1 MGGYNS
7 HSVILQ
13 LDVSQTNRQ
22 TIVEMISLFLF
33 QDFQEV
39 IVFWK
44 RGEKRDNFWPRVH
57 SYDWDESENLPE
69 DTHRTHTNARMHDVP
84 LTLRTNNEALKL

>member
-1 MGGYNS
+1 M
-7 HSVILQ
+7 ILQ

-22 TIVEMISLFLF
+22 TIVEMVSLFLF

-44 RGEKRDNFWPRVH
+44 RGKKEITFGQEYIHMIGMSPKF
-57 SYDWDESENLPE
+57 
-69 DTHRTHTNARMHDVP
+69 A
-84 LTLRTNNEALKL
+84 